1 MSIFSGKMEVKMD
14 AKNRFFIPAQF
25 RRLLTEQQVQT
36 VYLRQEPGLDCL
48 TVYPEKVWQ
57 ERLESYRGVLNDMKS
72 ADMGLLIQLS
82 GEAVEMNLDSQGRI
96 LLSKSMLQAIRSTGQ
111 ELLIIGVIDR
121 FTIWD
126 KKDYESFRLN
136 PTELSQSI
144 EQRL

>member
-82 GEAVEMNLDSQGRI
+82 AEAVEMNLDSQGRI

-126 KKDYESFRLN
+126 KKVYESFRLN

-144 EQRL
+144 EQLL

>member
-1 MSIFSGKMEVKMD
+1 MD

-126 KKDYESFRLN
+126 KKVYESFRLN

-144 EQRL
+144 EQLL